1 MKNYAKLQKV
11 FELPKLLT
19 IFNINIIYAHL
30 HSHYILLS
38 IGKHSQ

>member
-1 MKNYAKLQKV
+1 MQKLQKL

-30 HSHYILLS
+30 HSHYTLS
-38 IGKHSQ
+38 NIGKHSQ